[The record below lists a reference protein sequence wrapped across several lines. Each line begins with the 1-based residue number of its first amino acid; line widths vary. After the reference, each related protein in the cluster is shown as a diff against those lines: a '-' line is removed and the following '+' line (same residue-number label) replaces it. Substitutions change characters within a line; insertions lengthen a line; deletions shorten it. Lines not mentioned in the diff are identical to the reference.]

1 MNQDKFINEQKKFD
15 TKIGMNKEA
24 QDEAIRVIKEDMV
37 FRVDQLDRLYTTALN
52 EMNANIESV
61 KKMARERVEKKEEE
75 LQATIDRESK
85 KLTVIVDEHIEELIH
100 ERE

>member
-37 FRVDQLDRLYTTALN
+37 FRVDQLDRLYSTALN

-61 KKMARERVEKKEEE
+61 KKMARERVEKKIMEQIRKEKE
-75 LQATIDRESK
+75 RKEKEDK
-85 KLTVIVDEHIEELIH
+85 KLEKI
-100 ERE
+100 

>member
-1 MNQDKFINEQKKFD
+1 M
-15 TKIGMNKEA
+15 
-24 QDEAIRVIKEDMV
+24 KEDMV
-37 FRVDQLDRLYTTALN
+37 YRVDQLDKLYSVALN
-52 EMNANIESV
+52 EMNTNIESV
-61 KKMARERVEKKEEE
+61 KKMARERVERKEEE